1 MNAVEK
7 CILTINGDSSS
18 IKFALFSASRSLP
31 LTLRGQIA
39 RIGMPDSAFSVQGAD
54 QISTDAGRVKV
65 RVMRTNEELVIA
77 RSVCRI
83 LGIVTEKQES
93 K

>member
-7 CILTINGDSSS
+7 CILTINGGSSS

-54 QISTDAGRVKV
+54 QISADAGRVKV
-65 RVMRTNEELVIA
+65 RVMRTNEEFVIA
-77 RSVCRI
+77 RTVCRI

>member
-1 MNAVEK
+1 MSAVEK
-7 CILTINGDSSS
+7 GILTINGGSSS
-18 IKFALFSASRSLP
+18 IKFALFAWSHLLP

-65 RVMRTNEELVIA
+65 RFMRTDEEFVIA
-77 RSVCRI
+77 RTVCRI